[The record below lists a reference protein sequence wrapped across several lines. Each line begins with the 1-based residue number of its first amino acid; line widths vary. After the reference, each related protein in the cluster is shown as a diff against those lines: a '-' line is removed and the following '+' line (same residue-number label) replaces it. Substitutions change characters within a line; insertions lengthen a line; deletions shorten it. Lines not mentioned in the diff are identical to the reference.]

1 MLEHLNGLN
10 STAWVGLT
18 GLILGILGAILAVF
32 KGAQK
37 SPVQVGM
44 PLPPTDQAPYILK
57 ELRQLRDDTDEKFDD
72 VLERLSEQDRLLGR
86 IYTDTQ
92 VMRDRSHNR

>member
-1 MLEHLNGLN
+1 MLELVNGLN

-18 GLILGILGAILAVF
+18 GLILGALGAILAVF
-32 KGAQK
+32 KGMAR
-37 SPVQVGM
+37 SPVEVGT
-44 PLPPTDQAPYILK
+44 PLPPTDQSPYILK

-92 VMRDRSHNR
+92 VLRERGHNR